1 LKLKNIKKAYF
12 IGIGGI
18 GMSAIA
24 RYFKHLG
31 IEVSGYDKT
40 ATVLTKQLEKE
51 GMNIRFEENVQDLPK
66 DVEIVVYT
74 PAIPKN
80 HSELRYYQEHGFFV
94 KKRSETLEL
103 ITENVF
109 TIAVAGSHGKT
120 SVTSMITHILKHTGY
135 DCTAFVGGIML
146 NYNSNFVI
154 GNNEVIVVE
163 ADEYDRSF
171 LRLKPNMAVIT
182 AVDTDHLDIYGTR
195 ENVEAAFLQ
204 FTKQIKKDGTLI
216 VQKDVSIIEKLQL
229 QDTNNQLFTY
239 SIKDNQADN
248 TTKQLIIDENGS
260 YQFFWQENKKQLAK
274 VSLHIGG
281 WHNVENALAAMT
293 VGKQLGIAAE
303 KISNA
308 MADFKGIYRRFEYL
322 IRTEKLI
329 MIDDYAHHPEEINAL
344 LHSVRSLYI
353 DKHITIIFQPHLYS
367 RTKDLATEFAES
379 LSLADSVIL
388 LNIYPARE
396 LPMAGVS
403 SQLIF
408 EKVTAKE
415 KALCHYDELLVFL
428 ETQKNEVLLTVGAG
442 NIDKLVQPIKEM
454 LLRRQSLVKH

>member
-1 LKLKNIKKAYF
+1 MKLKNIKKAYF

-40 ATVLTKQLEKE
+40 VTALTKQLEKE
-51 GMNIRFEENVQDLPK
+51 GMKIRFDENVESLPK
-66 DVEIVVYT
+66 DVDIVVYT

-80 HSELRYYQEHGFFV
+80 HSELCYYQQHDFFV

-103 ITENVF
+103 ITENAF

-120 SVTSMITHILKHTGY
+120 SVTSMITHILKHSGY

-146 NYNSNFVI
+146 NYSSNFVI
-154 GNNEVIVVE
+154 GENNVIVVE

-171 LRLKPNMAVIT
+171 LRLRPNMAVIT

-195 ENVEAAFLQ
+195 ENVEVAFLQ
-204 FTKQIKKDGTLI
+204 FTEQIKKDGTLI
-216 VQKDVSIIEKLQL
+216 VQKNISIIEKLQL

-248 TTKQLIIDENGS
+248 ATKQLIIDENGS
-260 YQFFWQENKKQLAK
+260 YQFFWHENKKQLAE

-293 VGKQLGIAAE
+293 VARCLGVAAE
-303 KISNA
+303 KISDA

-322 IRTEKLI
+322 IRTEDLV
-329 MIDDYAHHPEEINAL
+329 MIDDYAHHPEEIKVL
-344 LHSVRSLYI
+344 LYSVRSLYPN
-353 DKHITIIFQPHLYS
+353 KQITIIFQPHLYS
-367 RTKDLATEFAES
+367 RTKDLAAEFAES

-396 LPMAGVS
+396 LPIAGVS

-408 EKVTAKE
+408 EKLTAKE
-415 KALCHYDELLVFL
+415 KNFCHYDKVLDFL
-428 ETQKNEVLLTVGAG
+428 ETQKHEVLLTVGAG
-442 NIDKLVQPIKEM
+442 NIDKLVQPIKQM
-454 LLRRQSLVKH
+454 LLQKQK